1 MTAATAAEFLIDVL
15 AHPKDDTPRLVCA
28 DWLDEYG
35 GERGRKQADLIRL
48 QVRLARTRHDHC
60 YRPATSPPWPRP
72 RCPACA
78 LRKELRPLE
87 CWAQDYLVGAALCGR
102 VTFRRGFVE
111 EFRGP
116 CRVWL
121 EHGSDLVRGHPLT
134 LVGLTDRE
142 PRDALR
148 PGEWWWWEEDEAH
161 PVPPMRCDLPT
172 VLWEL
177 LPGDR
182 PLGWR
187 GIRYHSRAAAVNA
200 LSVACLDFACQP
212 SDDHALPHSVERQY

>member
-60 YRPATSPPWPRP
+60 YR
-72 RCPACA
+72 
-78 LRKELRPLE
+78 
-87 CWAQDYLVGAALCGR
+87 LCGR